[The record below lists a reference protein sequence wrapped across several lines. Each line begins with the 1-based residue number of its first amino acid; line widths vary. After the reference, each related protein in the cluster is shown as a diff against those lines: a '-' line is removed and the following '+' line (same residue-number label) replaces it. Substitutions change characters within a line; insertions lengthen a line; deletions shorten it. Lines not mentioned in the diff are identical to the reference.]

1 MWFFSF
7 DFVYT
12 VEYVDGFSHI
22 EPSLHHWDEP
32 YLTTVNDHFDGFW
45 IQVVRNFLKIYF
57 IFNSFF
63 TLYIPFPAPPHPPSE
78 CSISHTS
85 SPAYPISTWMPP
97 PHLTFKLPGASSLL
111 RVRCIISESTQTQ
124 KSSIVCWGPHI
135 SWCMLPGW
143 WFSV

>member
-1 MWFFSF
+1 MIMWFFSF

-63 TLYIPFPAPPHPPSE
+63 TLYIPFPAPIHSPTAPHP
-78 CSISHTS
+78 T
-85 SPAYPISTWMPP
+85 PP
-97 PHLTFKLPGASSLL
+97 PHPILSPCGCPPPPIQPDF
-111 RVRCIISESTQTQ
+111 
-124 KSSIVCWGPHI
+124 
-135 SWCMLPGW
+135 
-143 WFSV
+143 